1 MIGMNWILTVL
12 LVLLSGFSSA
22 GMDFSEDL
30 FQGIKG
36 VGLEV
41 APISVR
47 SNRLDLD
54 QSRLREYAYQ
64 RLDELQVEVL
74 SSSELDKIPGRPFL
88 EVGVH
93 IARAQGPS
101 HVYSVTLKLREM
113 AMLERPKD
121 TKVSMALSTWERES
135 IGVANRPE
143 AILQT
148 VDRMIRLFSEEYH
161 KTNEKE

>member
-41 APISVR
+41 APMSMR

-64 RLDELQVEVL
+64 RLDEL
-74 SSSELDKIPGRPFL
+74 
-88 EVGVH
+88 
-93 IARAQGPS
+93 
-101 HVYSVTLKLREM
+101 
-113 AMLERPKD
+113 
-121 TKVSMALSTWERES
+121 
-135 IGVANRPE
+135 
-143 AILQT
+143 
-148 VDRMIRLFSEEYH
+148 
-161 KTNEKE
+161 